1 VAAEVILGLEEAE
14 AVEDLILELEAE
26 VVILRLDEVDLI
38 LGFDEVVN

>member
-1 VAAEVILGLEEAE
+1 MILGLEEAE